1 MRVLFGYWDPGETG
15 GPDRIMAGHRL
26 SAGQVNRTA
35 FAFLHSLPAAHR
47 EWGPE
52 VWQAMKAWPPLPRAA
67 PQGGKGR
74 PAGKPT
80 LSRFQVATG
89 IRTNIVHQLKG
100 DEADGVLLLLPDAGS
115 VQRWATA
122 DPATD
127 EVLRVWY
134 VAVTRAR
141 RLAAI
146 AVPQAEVDALTH
158 LLAERAVPVRVV

>member
-1 MRVLFGYWDPGETG
+1 MSRP
-15 GPDRIMAGHRL
+15 
-26 SAGQVNRTA
+26 
-35 FAFLHSLPAAHR
+35 
-47 EWGPE
+47 
-52 VWQAMKAWPPLPRAA
+52 QA
-67 PQGGKGR
+67 
-74 PAGKPT
+74 
-80 LSRFQVATG
+80 ATG

-141 RLAAI
+141 RLAA
-146 AVPQAEVDALTH
+146 VALPDEESDELAR
-158 LLAERAVPVRVV
+158 LLAERQLPFRVA